1 MGLEPG
7 SQDEGAGG
15 ESPAAGGIAMCTV
28 SGAWS
33 IGWKGRTEPEM
44 GPECLAAESEP
55 SENVHP

>member
-1 MGLEPG
+1 
-7 SQDEGAGG
+7 
-15 ESPAAGGIAMCTV
+15 MCTV

-55 SENVHP
+55 SENLHPRRAALGKSRLTAVE

>member
-1 MGLEPG
+1 
-7 SQDEGAGG
+7 
-15 ESPAAGGIAMCTV
+15 MCMV

-55 SENVHP
+55 SENINP